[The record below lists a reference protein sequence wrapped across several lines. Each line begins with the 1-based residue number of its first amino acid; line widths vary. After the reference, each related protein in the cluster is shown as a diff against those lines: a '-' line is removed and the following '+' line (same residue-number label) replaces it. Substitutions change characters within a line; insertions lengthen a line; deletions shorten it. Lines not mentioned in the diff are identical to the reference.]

1 MKIEKLTDNK
11 IRIIMNID
19 DLAKKNIDI
28 HSLIKD
34 TEMSQ
39 KLFKK
44 ILKQAQKQVDFET
57 EDSKLLIEA
66 YISTEGFFILTF
78 TKIAEDLKIDKYYGA
93 RPKAKRKDFNPSCNV
108 AIYQFDSFDDFENFC
123 TYLKN
128 SKLGNLKGFAKRISL
143 YEYDAAYFLAFS
155 DINKEFKNASLL
167 YTSLSEF
174 AKLSS
179 NSSCFES
186 KLVEYGKTI
195 LKSKNDMS
203 KLLNYF
209 NV

>member
-143 YEYDAAYFLAFS
+143 YKYDATYFLAFS
-155 DINKEFKNASLL
+155 DIDSEFKNASLL